1 MGQTKVVFDTN
12 TTLFLNNN
20 ETWENRVI
28 SKTLGHIK
36 YQMTTQKGIAHT
48 EIYIDRKKQV
58 VKYKGKAKAWVNS
71 DGVFEYDTDMGSIKT
86 EVEETM
92 TAWVE
97 KRSQTAE

>member
-1 MGQTKVVFDTN
+1 MKQIIQKVKALFTFVDPSKVGVIEFETVAAKRGFFKKMGQTKVVFDTN

-48 EIYIDRKKQV
+48 EIYIDRKNR
-58 VKYKGKAKAWVNS
+58 W
-71 DGVFEYDTDMGSIKT
+71 
-86 EVEETM
+86 
-92 TAWVE
+92 
-97 KRSQTAE
+97 